1 MLNIYCDGVFDLF
14 HKGHLNHLKKIKEY
28 FSEDIF
34 LIVGVINDEESEK
47 YKRKPIFPE
56 QKRKRILENCIY
68 VDKVIITDMLIVTE
82 EFMEKN
88 NIDYI
93 FHAFSNIED
102 KEKQKEFYEVPIKL
116 NKFITVPYDQSIS
129 TTKIINSGNLI
140 RGVISE

>member
-14 HKGHLNHLKKIKEY
+14 HNGHLNHLKKIKEY

-47 YKRKPIFPE
+47 YKRKPIFSE
-56 QKRKRILENCIY
+56 QKRKKILDACIY
-68 VDKVIITDMLIVTE
+68 TDKVIITDMLIVTE

-102 KEKQKEFYEVPIKL
+102 KEKQKDFYEVPIKL

-140 RGVISE
+140 